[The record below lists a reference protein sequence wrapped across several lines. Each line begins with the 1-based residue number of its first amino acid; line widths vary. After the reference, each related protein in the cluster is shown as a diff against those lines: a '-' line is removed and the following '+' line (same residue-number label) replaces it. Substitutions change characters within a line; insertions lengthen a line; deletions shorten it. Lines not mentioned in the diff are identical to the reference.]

1 MKKAKII
8 ALSLASVK
16 KSGSRS
22 ASAAALE
29 SEVYAIFER
38 LIMEDPD
45 GAKFAKALKEIGAEN
60 QAKRQVLIDR
70 LIDCSA
76 VKAIDLDGDGQSE
89 LIIYFNGMAVSLAR
103 RTVYILQREET
114 SWNCISSF
122 LAKIVQQVSQLLGST
137 DETSEGLRSIGKP
150 WSVGTRLCG
159 EITPRYLF
167 EKGHYVQAGGL
178 RAFHGQAEAT
188 R

>member
-1 MKKAKII
+1 MVKRRAFQTSNPILPSFLMKKAKII
-8 ALSLASVK
+8 ALSLASAK

-103 RTVYILQREET
+103 RT
-114 SWNCISSF
+114 
-122 LAKIVQQVSQLLGST
+122 

-167 EKGHYVQAGGL
+167 GKGHYVQVGGL